1 MVSRLSFQL
10 TCQKHTSD
18 LESLS
23 SVITISP
30 VVTSALLH
38 IINCEHSIRSKN
50 ILICFRRTG
59 RVRFF
64 RHRPTA
70 KLDIFSST
78 FLDSYQIVFSSSS
91 AIFGLFFPSIT
102 SFHAYQSDIRVH
114 KDLRCQIWICHK
126 NERYILRIIRLRT
139 FFLLKKYFCGRPGE
153 LPFRHPV
160 RRKQTYYIFWP
171 KYVMLKIAILNHP
184 PPYVTPYHVWNW
196 RPI

>member
-1 MVSRLSFQL
+1 MYTTLFIRTLRPPKPRAHKWLYRPQLRNLNRGATNWLNNGPNWRPNRDLGPFLMIFLLSFQL
-10 TCQKHTSD
+10 ICQKHTSD

-126 NERYILRIIRLRT
+126 KERYFLRIIRPRT
-139 FFLLKKYFCGRPGE
+139 
-153 LPFRHPV
+153 
-160 RRKQTYYIFWP
+160 
-171 KYVMLKIAILNHP
+171 
-184 PPYVTPYHVWNW
+184 
-196 RPI
+196 